1 MAKYIGIFATAC
13 LTRRQLQDLV
23 SHLSQ
28 QGEVYCEKAF
38 AGLIDGV
45 LVCLFNAPNREA
57 LDAFCRGTG
66 WWRNTSGELTWKAGT
81 ANSFP
86 CEWEKGLDKK

>member
-23 SHLSQ
+23 ARLSQ

-57 LDAFCRGTG
+57 LDAFCHRHGMVAEHI
-66 WWRNTSGELTWKAGT
+66 WRIDLESRDGELV
-81 ANSFP
+81 SV
-86 CEWEKGLDKK
+86 

>member
-1 MAKYIGIFATAC
+1 MAKYIGVFATAC
-13 LTRRQLQDLV
+13 LTRRQLQELV

-57 LDAFCRGTG
+57 LDTFCHQHGMVAEHI
-66 WWRNTSGELTWKAGT
+66 WRIDLESRDSELV
-81 ANSFP
+81 SV
-86 CEWEKGLDKK
+86 

>member
-23 SHLSQ
+23 ARLSQ

-45 LVCLFNAPNREA
+45 F
-57 LDAFCRGTG
+57 
-66 WWRNTSGELTWKAGT
+66 
-81 ANSFP
+81 
-86 CEWEKGLDKK
+86 GLPVQRPKSRSP